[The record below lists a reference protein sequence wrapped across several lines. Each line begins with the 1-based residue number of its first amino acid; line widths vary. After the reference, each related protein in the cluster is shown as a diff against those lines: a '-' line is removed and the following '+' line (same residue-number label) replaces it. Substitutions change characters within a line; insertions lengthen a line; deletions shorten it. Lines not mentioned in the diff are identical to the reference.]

1 MPHHASVSRE
11 HSMALLIHARH
22 LLVPILPSVCF
33 GDLGPRLLLDL
44 LDLGP
49 RRLLDLLGAVQLV
62 PDLAELLVVD
72 HASGLERRFVPLRHC
87 RKISKISKKVN

>member
-1 MPHHASVSRE
+1 MPHHVSASRE
-11 HSMALLIHARH
+11 LTGALWIHAWH
-22 LLVPILPSVCF
+22 LRVSILPSVCF